1 MILVNIYIR
10 GKNTINAIDS
20 IDVSWKKNELQELFN
35 MVTQMKSKVAEIDPD
50 TERSFVTH
58 RGLDNIFLTYRQ
70 LFSELRKKNSKTNNR
85 FF

>member
-35 MVTQMKSKVAEIDPD
+35 MVMQMKSKVAEIDPD